1 MLCTGGHQID
11 TGRFDAGVS
20 QHISQANNV
29 FAYLVKG
36 SGKQMPQVV
45 GKHLGRLHA
54 RRCAQPLHLRPD
66 LPPGQASP
74 VSCEKDLTGDD
85 LFHFGVFSVACGRAF
100 AAVRLSSLALHGD
113 LCHACP
119 GSLHRDIPHLVAPD
133 ASSAD
138 CLYQQCQAVPAE
150 ARIAASMAFTDSSRY
165 SRPDSPS
172 SRRTTVPW

>member
-1 MLCTGGHQID
+1 MRHFRLESILLYLHRISVFTQNLGQTHSYGGTPCSPPRPQGRTAFSSLPD
-11 TGRFDAGVS
+11 TF
-20 QHISQANNV
+20 
-29 FAYLVKG
+29 
-36 SGKQMPQVV
+36 
-45 GKHLGRLHA
+45 
-54 RRCAQPLHLRPD
+54 
-66 LPPGQASP
+66 PGQALS
-74 VSCEKDLTGDD
+74 VSGEKDLTGDD

-150 ARIAASMAFTDSSRY
+150 ARTAASMAFTDSSRY